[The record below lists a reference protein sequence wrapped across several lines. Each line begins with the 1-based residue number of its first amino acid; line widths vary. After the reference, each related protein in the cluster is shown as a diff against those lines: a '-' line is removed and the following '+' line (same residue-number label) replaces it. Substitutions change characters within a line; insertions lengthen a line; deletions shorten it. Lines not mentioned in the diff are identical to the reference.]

1 MKSFDTLRVLI
12 ADDSLMIRQQLQH
25 LVSELSFAEIVDEA
39 ASADAAVAGAMA
51 HDPDVVVLDIE
62 MPGGGITALRR
73 IKERKPQM
81 RVMML
86 TNHAGPYYEK
96 VCRRAGADYF
106 LDKTIE
112 FDQVPTVLAGIAG
125 ANHQ

>member
-1 MKSFDTLRVLI
+1 
-12 ADDSLMIRQQLQH
+12 MIRQQLQH
-25 LVSELSFAEIVDEA
+25 LVSELNFAEIVDEA

>member
-1 MKSFDTLRVLI
+1 
-12 ADDSLMIRQQLQH
+12 MIRQQLQH
-25 LVSELSFAEIVDEA
+25 LVSELNFAEIVDEA

-125 ANHQ
+125 ANNQ